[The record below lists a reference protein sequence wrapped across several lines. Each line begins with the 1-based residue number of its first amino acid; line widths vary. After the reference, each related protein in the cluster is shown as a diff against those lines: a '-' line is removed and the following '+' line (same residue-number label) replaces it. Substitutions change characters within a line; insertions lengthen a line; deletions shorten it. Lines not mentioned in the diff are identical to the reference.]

1 MASALE
7 ALSSAATVLKFVEIA
22 AKITLRFNHPN
33 KNIAFEESKSLV
45 AAINDLND
53 TLANS
58 NNPVNDEF
66 VAVRVEAKALAY
78 EMLQLSKRIARIRAL
93 GWRWPSLTGLLIPS
107 ISKKKISQVTE
118 RCRNLVSFTQ
128 LWM

>member
-1 MASALE
+1 ME
-7 ALSSAATVLKFVEIA
+7 ALGIASTVLDFVDIA
-22 AKITLRFNHPN
+22 AKITLRFNHPDEG
-33 KNIAFEESKSLV
+33 IAFEESRRLV
-45 AAINDLND
+45 AAINDLTD

-107 ISKKKISQVTE
+107 ISRKKISQVTE
-118 RCRNLVSFTQ
+118 RCRKLVSFTQ